1 MRRAT
6 TLISMLVGALLS
18 LALVVDMVASG
29 QGTST
34 AAEAAGQLPRTGVE
48 LHPADLG
55 ETTRNWL
62 GRSQFDAGP
71 YLPETV
77 G

>member
-18 LALVVDMVASG
+18 LALVVGMVA
-29 QGTST
+29 
-34 AAEAAGQLPRTGVE
+34 
-48 LHPADLG
+48 PAQ
-55 ETTRNWL
+55 W
-62 GRSQFDAGP
+62 
-71 YLPETV
+71 LPETV